1 MTPEEIQRTIE
12 GMLAVQKELQNSQ
25 LRFDSSLD
33 RLGQDISELRGSIS
47 ELRGSISELR
57 ESTSELRESVTDLK
71 DVSQRH
77 ERRIEQL
84 IGYSITGESDHLDLL
99 GRLTTLERRVNRLE
113 QDNHGVS

>member
-33 RLGQDISELRGSIS
+33 RLGQDISELRESI
-47 ELRGSISELR
+47 
-57 ESTSELRESVTDLK
+57 SELRESVTDLK

-84 IGYSITGESDHLDLL
+84 IGYSITGETDRLDLL

>member
-33 RLGQDISELRGSIS
+33 RLGQDISELRESI
-47 ELRGSISELR
+47 
-57 ESTSELRESVTDLK
+57 SELRESVTDLK
-71 DVSQRH
+71 DVSQHH
-77 ERRIEQL
+77 ERRIERL
-84 IGYSITGESDHLDLL
+84 IGYSITGESDRLDLL

-113 QDNHGVS
+113 QDDDRVS